1 MDVIYM
7 ENTECFE
14 IINRLSVRIAK
25 YESDQLK
32 GSGILFLRQAG
43 EMAVVFTAAHVITN
57 IFKEGES
64 QVCLSL
70 GCMDSLGNPQ
80 EINVEAKLVTDISD
94 FVPEE
99 GKVCIH
105 PDYMQSNPSSIA
117 DIAMILIPWQEWMN
131 AMEYT
136 QISQGTLAEKVYGYG
151 FPLSMD
157 KEHEKIGADF
167 LDGKRELQGKINN
180 IAKNKTYS
188 IEYNFN
194 AIGRMAS
201 RSSMMEGFSGTGLF
215 SFRNDSINFICVI
228 SEECG
233 DNSSG
238 TLLRATSSQKCR
250 ELLEL
255 TNLHSLY
262 PCSFERY
269 IELAVSTFSSSR
281 NTAKRLFRD
290 FSEELI
296 EDYKLLPENCVEK
309 WYDELSCK
317 SNRKKCDKFWT
328 GKLELM
334 VILYGSGFV
343 SGDNVAKPVI
353 NMPDPYENDQVEVEY
368 ICTEDETE
376 SVLGR
381 LIEAEYFAKQ
391 GKLKNGTLFV
401 LNSNAG
407 LFLLYPRH
415 ECRAIVRDIT
425 AGAEYSNRVLKNK
438 LGQFLPESS
447 KDSES
452 FDIIDG
458 AAIQCNLA
466 AISVNRMLDLMSK
479 SKIDKCL
486 LQENMAGVLKE
497 LWEV

>member
-1 MDVIYM
+1 M

-25 YESDQLK
+25 NKSDQLK
-32 GSGILFLRQAG
+32 GSGILFLRQVG
-43 EMAVVFTAAHVITN
+43 EMAVVFTAAHVITD
-57 IFKEGES
+57 IFKEGEL

-70 GCMDSLGNPQ
+70 GCMDGSGNPQ
-80 EINVEAKLVTDISD
+80 EINVEAQLVTDISD

-105 PDYMQSNPSSIA
+105 PDYMQANPSSIA
-117 DIAMILIPWQEWMN
+117 DVAMILIQWKEWMN
-131 AMEYT
+131 TMECM
-136 QISQGTLAEKVYGYG
+136 QISQGRLREKVYGYG

-157 KEHEKIGADF
+157 KEREKVGANF
-167 LDGKRELQGKINN
+167 LDGKHELQGKINN

-188 IEYNFN
+188 IEYNYN
-194 AIGRMAS
+194 IIGRMSS
-201 RSSMMEGFSGTGLF
+201 RSSVMEGFSGTGLF
-215 SFRNDSINFICVI
+215 SFKNNSINLICVI
-228 SEECG
+228 SGECG

-238 TLLRATSSQKCR
+238 TLLRATSSEKCR

-255 TNLHSLY
+255 TNLHSEY
-262 PCSFERY
+262 PRSFERY
-269 IELAVSTFSSSR
+269 KELAVFTFSSSR
-281 NTAKRLFRD
+281 SKAKRLFYD
-290 FSEELI
+290 FSEELM
-296 EDYKLLPENCVEK
+296 EDYNLLPENCIEK

-317 SNRKKCDKFWT
+317 SARKKCDKFWT

-334 VILYGSGFV
+334 AILYGSGFV
-343 SGDNVAKPVI
+343 CGDNVTKPVI
-353 NMPDPYENDQVEVEY
+353 NMPEPYENDQVDVEY

-401 LNSNAG
+401 LNSNDG
-407 LFLLYPRH
+407 HFFLYPRH

-425 AGAEYSNRVLKNK
+425 ACAEYSNRVLKNK

-447 KDSES
+447 EESEN

-466 AISVNRMLDLMSK
+466 AIGVDRILDLINR
-479 SKIDKCL
+479 SKIDKGL
-486 LQENMAGVLKE
+486 LQENMKGVLKE

>member
-25 YESDQLK
+25 DEVEQLK

-43 EMAVVFTAAHVITN
+43 EMAVVFTAAHVMTN
-57 IFKEGES
+57 IFKEDES

-80 EINVEAKLVTDISD
+80 EINVEAKLVSDISD

-105 PDYMQSNPSSIA
+105 PDYRQSEPSSIA

-131 AMEYT
+131 EMEYM
-136 QISQGTLAEKVYGYG
+136 QISQGTLAEQVYGYG
-151 FPLSMD
+151 FSMSMD
-157 KEHEKIGADF
+157 KEREKIDANF
-167 LDGKRELQGKINN
+167 LDGKRELRGKINN
-180 IAKNKTYS
+180 IAKNQTYA

-194 AIGRMAS
+194 SIGRTGS
-201 RSSMMEGFSGTGLF
+201 RSSVMEGFSGTGLF

-238 TLLRATSSQKCR
+238 TMLRATSSEKCR

-255 TNLHSLY
+255 TDLDSKY
-262 PCSFERY
+262 PLSFERY
-269 IELAVSTFSSSR
+269 KELAVSTFSSSR
-281 NTAKRLFRD
+281 KAAKRLFYD
-290 FSEELI
+290 FSEELM
-296 EDYKLLPENCVEK
+296 EDHNLLPENCVEK
-309 WYDELSCK
+309 WYEELSCK
-317 SNRKKCDKFWT
+317 SNRKKCDNFWT

-334 VILYGSGFV
+334 AILYGSGV
-343 SGDNVAKPVI
+343 ASGDNVTKPVI
-353 NMPDPYENDQVEVEY
+353 NMPDPYDNEQVEVEY

-381 LIEAEYFAKQ
+381 LIEAEYFVKQ
-391 GKLKNGTLFV
+391 GKLKNGTIFV
-401 LNSNAG
+401 LNSNDR
-407 LFLLYPRH
+407 LFWLYPRH
-415 ECRAIVRDIT
+415 ECRAIVRNIT
-425 AGAEYSNRVLKNK
+425 IGAEYSNRVLKNK
-438 LGQFLPESS
+438 LGQFLPES
-447 KDSES
+447 KDLND
-452 FDIIDG
+452 FDIVDG
-458 AAIQCNLA
+458 VSTQCNLA
-466 AISVNRMLDLMSK
+466 AISVDRMMDLMNK
-479 SKIDKCL
+479 SKIDECL
-486 LQENMAGVLKE
+486 LQENLEGVLRE
-497 LWEV
+497 LWKE

>member
-1 MDVIYM
+1 M

-25 YESDQLK
+25 DEVEQLK

-43 EMAVVFTAAHVITN
+43 EIAVVFTAAHVMTN
-57 IFKEGES
+57 IFKEDES

-70 GCMDSLGNPQ
+70 GCTDSSGNPQ
-80 EINVEAKLVTDISD
+80 EINVEAKLVSDISD

-105 PDYMQSNPSSIA
+105 PDYRQSEPSSIA
-117 DIAMILIPWQEWMN
+117 DIAIILIPWQKWMN
-131 AMEYT
+131 AMEYM
-136 QISQGTLAEKVYGYG
+136 QISQGTLAEQVYGYG
-151 FPLSMD
+151 FPMSMD
-157 KEHEKIGADF
+157 KEREKIGADF
-167 LDGKRELQGKINN
+167 LDGKRELRGKINN
-180 IAKNKTYS
+180 IAKNQTYS

-194 AIGRMAS
+194 SIGRTGS
-201 RSSMMEGFSGTGLF
+201 RSSVMEGFSGTGLF

-238 TLLRATSSQKCR
+238 ALLRATSSEKCR

-255 TNLHSLY
+255 TDLDSKY
-262 PCSFERY
+262 PRSFERY
-269 IELAVSTFSSSR
+269 KKIAVSTFSRSR
-281 NTAKRLFRD
+281 QAAKKLFYD
-290 FSEELI
+290 FSEELM
-296 EDYKLLPENCVEK
+296 EDHNLLPENCVEK
-309 WYDELSCK
+309 WYEELSCK
-317 SNRKKCDKFWT
+317 NNRKKCDNFWT

-334 VILYGSGFV
+334 AMLYGSGFV
-343 SGDNVAKPVI
+343 SGDNVTKPVI
-353 NMPDPYENDQVEVEY
+353 KMPNPYEDDQVEVEY

-381 LIEAEYFAKQ
+381 LIEAEYFVKQ
-391 GKLKNGTLFV
+391 GKLKNGTIFV
-401 LNSNAG
+401 LNSKER
-407 LFLLYPRH
+407 LFWLYPRH

-438 LGQFLPESS
+438 LGQFLPESC
-447 KDSES
+447 KDLDD

-458 AAIQCNLA
+458 VSTQCNLA
-466 AISVNRMLDLMSK
+466 AISVDRMLDLMNRSE
-479 SKIDKCL
+479 INKCL
-486 LQENMAGVLKE
+486 LQENMEGGLRE
-497 LWEV
+497 LWKE

>member
-25 YESDQLK
+25 DEVEQLK

-43 EMAVVFTAAHVITN
+43 EMAVVFTAAHVMTN
-57 IFKEGES
+57 IFKEDES

-80 EINVEAKLVTDISD
+80 EINVEAKLVSDISD

-105 PDYMQSNPSSIA
+105 PDYRQSEPSSIA

-131 AMEYT
+131 EMEYM
-136 QISQGTLAEKVYGYG
+136 QISQGTLAEQVYGYG
-151 FPLSMD
+151 FSMSMD
-157 KEHEKIGADF
+157 KEREKIGANF
-167 LDGKRELQGKINN
+167 LDGKRELRGKINN
-180 IAKNKTYS
+180 IAKNQTYA

-194 AIGRMAS
+194 SIGRTGS
-201 RSSMMEGFSGTGLF
+201 RSSVMEGFSGTGLF

-238 TLLRATSSQKCR
+238 TMLRATSSEKCR

-255 TNLHSLY
+255 TDLDSKY
-262 PCSFERY
+262 PLSFERY
-269 IELAVSTFSSSR
+269 KELAVSTFSSSR
-281 NTAKRLFRD
+281 KAAKRLFYD
-290 FSEELI
+290 FSEELM
-296 EDYKLLPENCVEK
+296 EDHNLLPENCVEK
-309 WYDELSCK
+309 WYEELSCK
-317 SNRKKCDKFWT
+317 SNRKKCDNFWT

-334 VILYGSGFV
+334 AILYGSGV
-343 SGDNVAKPVI
+343 ASGDNVTKPVI
-353 NMPDPYENDQVEVEY
+353 NMPDPYENEQVEVEY

-381 LIEAEYFAKQ
+381 LIEAEYFVKQ
-391 GKLKNGTLFV
+391 GKLKNGTIFV
-401 LNSNAG
+401 LNSNDR
-407 LFLLYPRH
+407 LFWLYPRH
-415 ECRAIVRDIT
+415 ECRAIVRNIT
-425 AGAEYSNRVLKNK
+425 IGAEYSNRVLKNK
-438 LGQFLPESS
+438 LGQFLPES
-447 KDSES
+447 KDSND
-452 FDIIDG
+452 FDIVDG
-458 AAIQCNLA
+458 VSTQCNLA
-466 AISVNRMLDLMSK
+466 AISVDRMMDLMNK
-479 SKIDKCL
+479 SKIDECL
-486 LQENMAGVLKE
+486 LQENLEGVLRE
-497 LWEV
+497 LWKE